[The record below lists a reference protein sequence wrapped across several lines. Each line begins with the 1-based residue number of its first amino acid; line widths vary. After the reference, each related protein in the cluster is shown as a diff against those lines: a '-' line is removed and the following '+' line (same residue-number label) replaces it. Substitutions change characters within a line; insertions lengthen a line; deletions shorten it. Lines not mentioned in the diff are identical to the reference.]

1 MSPPHETNYL
11 RKHEEDGLSSRAPA
25 PPLRVSA
32 VPASNLSAPQEADR
46 ERDSGVVQRIVH
58 DNLFDF
64 VQHECMRGLTRA
76 VVVSTPLDHGVL
88 YFDEGQLVHAETS
101 QLEGEEAA
109 LSILC
114 WRGARLESSANYW
127 VHPSTIETSWQGI
140 LMKAAQRLDES
151 RRSSE
156 EALVATTAQKVFAD
170 LAEFI
175 EFKDAN
181 LSRAVRLDSEGG
193 VIASRGDMQ
202 DFPDAACYA
211 VRLAELIGEGL
222 GLENFTGLECVTSKK
237 VMLAY
242 LEEDMLV
249 AVEGDLGADLNVHR
263 KRAGT

>member
-1 MSPPHETNYL
+1 MSALHERNYL
-11 RKHEEDGLSSRAPA
+11 RKREENVPKSRAPV
-25 PPLRVSA
+25 PQLNSA
-32 VPASNLSAPQEADR
+32 VPEEVDRDR
-46 ERDSGVVQRIVH
+46 ESGVVQRISQ

-76 VVVSTPLDHGVL
+76 VIVSAELDQGVL
-88 YFDEGQLVHAETS
+88 YFDQGQLVHAETS
-101 QLEGEEAA
+101 RLEGEEAA

-114 WRGARLESSANYW
+114 WSGAHLEASTNYW
-127 VHPSTIETSWQGI
+127 VHQNTIDTSWQGL
-140 LMKAAQRLDES
+140 LMRAAQRLDEAGRHPGES
-151 RRSSE
+151 LKT
-156 EALVATTAQKVFAD
+156 AVAQKVFAD

-175 EFKDAN
+175 EFKDAS

-222 GLENFTGLECVTSKK
+222 GLENFIGLECVTSKK
-237 VMLAY
+237 VMLVY
-242 LEEDMLV
+242 VEEETLV
-249 AVEGDLGADLNVHR
+249 AVEGDAWVDLSVHR

>member
-1 MSPPHETNYL
+1 MSSVAPTSLLN
-11 RKHEEDGLSSRAPA
+11 GQGAPA
-25 PPLRVSA
+25 RTAPLALATLQPNPESA
-32 VPASNLSAPQEADR
+32 QEGTKER
-46 ERDSGVVQRIVH
+46 ESGVVRSIGQ

-76 VVVSTPLDHGVL
+76 VLVSTRLDHGVL

-114 WRGARLESSANYW
+114 WSGAHLESSANYW
-127 VHPSTIETSWQGI
+127 VHPNTIETSWQGL
-140 LMKAAQRLDES
+140 LMKAAQRLDEAG
-151 RRSSE
+151 RSSYDVSLE
-156 EALVATTAQKVFAD
+156 TTSAEKVFAD
-170 LAEFI
+170 LKEFI
-175 EFKDAN
+175 EFKDPN

-202 DFPDAACYA
+202 DFPEAASYA

-222 GLENFTGLECVTSKK
+222 GLENFTGLECVTTKH

-242 LEEDMLV
+242 VEEEMLV
-249 AVEGDLGADLNVHR
+249 AVEGDLWADLSAHR

>member
-1 MSPPHETNYL
+1 M
-11 RKHEEDGLSSRAPA
+11 APSQDA
-25 PPLRVSA
+25 DK
-32 VPASNLSAPQEADR
+32 DR
-46 ERDSGVVQRIVH
+46 ESGVVRSISN

-76 VVVSTPLDHGVL
+76 VVVSTRLDQGVL

-114 WRGARLESSANYW
+114 WSGAQLESSANYW
-127 VHPSTIETSWQGI
+127 VHPSTIETSWQGL
-140 LMKAAQRLDES
+140 LMKAAQRLDEAS
-151 RRSSE
+151 RSGYDMILE
-156 EALVATTAQKVFAD
+156 TMPAEKVFAD
-170 LAEFI
+170 LKEFI
-175 EFKDAN
+175 EFKDPN

-202 DFPDAACYA
+202 DFPDAASYA

-222 GLENFTGLECVTSKK
+222 GLENFTGLECVTTKR

-242 LEEDMLV
+242 VEEETLV
-249 AVEGDLGADLNVHR
+249 AVEGDLWADLSAHR